1 MGNRYL
7 GELAKEIDGGVE
19 TLKNL
24 SKLLE
29 VFRVEINYVEGI
41 DAKKTDQMAAA
52 ASTEVGKPIFSLRE
66 LSIHIKEE
74 ENG

>member
-7 GELAKEIDGGVE
+7 GELAKEIDGGIE

-29 VFRVEINYVEGI
+29 DFRVEINYVEGI
-41 DAKKTDQMAAA
+41 DAKKTDQMVVAT
-52 ASTEVGKPIFSLRE
+52 STDVEKTIFSLRE